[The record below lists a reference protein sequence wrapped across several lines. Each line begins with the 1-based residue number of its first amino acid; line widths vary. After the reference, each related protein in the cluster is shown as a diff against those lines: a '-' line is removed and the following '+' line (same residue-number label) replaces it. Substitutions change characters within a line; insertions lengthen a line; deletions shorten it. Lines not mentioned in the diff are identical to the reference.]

1 MAKKVMIVLGTRP
14 EAIKL
19 APLVLGLKNGPTEL
33 EAAVVTTAQ
42 HRELLDQVLD
52 LFEIRPDHDLRLM
65 RKNQSPQSVLALCL
79 DALGP
84 VIASEKPD
92 LIVAQGDT
100 TTTLGAALAA
110 FYHKIPLGHVEAGLR
125 TGERYSPYPEEM
137 NRKVTTAIADL
148 HFAPTERSR
157 RNLLAEGVAEESVVV
172 TGNTV
177 VDALLWAREKVR
189 AQSQGTV
196 RGSIAEIIGHDRRV
210 VLVTG
215 HRRENFGPGL
225 ENVCIGLKRLAER
238 NPGISIVYPA
248 HLNPQVQEP
257 VGRILSNVPNIHAVK
272 PVDYATFVW
281 LMERCHFIISDSG
294 GIQEEAPSLGKPVL
308 VTREVTERPEAVEVG
323 AVKLIGTSE
332 RRLVMESEKLLHDR
346 KSYDSMVAKT
356 NPFGDGRASER
367 IIEVLARRLGVA

>member
-1 MAKKVMIVLGTRP
+1 VAKKVMIVLGTRP

-137 NRKVTTAIADL
+137 NRKLTTAIADL

-157 RNLLAEGVAEESVVV
+157 RNLLAEGVPEESIVV

-177 VDALLWAREKVR
+177 VDALLWVRDKVR
-189 AQSQGTV
+189 AQRTAPGP
-196 RGSIAEIIGHDRRV
+196 IAEIVGGERKT

-225 ENVCIGLKRLAER
+225 ESVCAGLRRLAER
-238 NPGISIVYPA
+238 NPGISIVYPV
-248 HLNPQVQEP
+248 HLNPKVREP
-257 VGRILSNVPNIHAVK
+257 VGRILSNVPNIHTVK

-332 RRLVMESEKLLHDR
+332 SRLVMESEKLLQDR
-346 KSYDSMVAKT
+346 KSYDSMVATT

-367 IIEVLARRLGVA
+367 IIEILARLLGVA